1 MDSDSSPSSR
11 LWPIAAAALG
21 VGFLSL
27 MDAFM
32 KEAALATGTYTAT
45 MVRSLIGLAIIVPFW
60 LWRWSGWPSWPTM
73 KLHLE
78 RGLISAAMALSFFY
92 SITKLPLAEA
102 IAISFIAPLIALYL
116 ARILLGEVI
125 QPAAIFASLLGFAGT
140 IVIVSGKMGQGDFDE
155 DAMLGIGAVLFSA
168 MLYAYNF
175 IVIRKQSQA
184 AGPLEIATFHSGIGG
199 LIFLVAAPFFATPV
213 VSQAW
218 VPLAAAGLLTV
229 CGAMALA
236 WAYARA
242 EAQVLVPIEYSG
254 FLWASALGWLFFQEA
269 VTWPTLAGTG
279 LIVTGCLLATRKR
292 KRAQAK
298 PA

>member
-1 MDSDSSPSSR
+1 
-11 LWPIAAAALG
+11 
-21 VGFLSL
+21 
-27 MDAFM
+27 M
-32 KEAALATGTYTAT
+32 KEAALLTGTYTAT

-60 LWRWSGWPSWPTM
+60 LWRWTGWPSRNAM

-78 RGLISAAMALSFFY
+78 RGFISAFMALSFFY

-116 ARILLGEVI
+116 ARVLLGEVI
-125 QPAAIFASLLGFAGT
+125 RPAAIFASVLGFVGT
-140 IVIVSGKMGQGDFDE
+140 IVIVSGKMGQGDFDK
-155 DAMLGIGAVLFSA
+155 DAMLGVGAVLFSA

-199 LIFLVAAPFFATPV
+199 LIFLIAAPFFATPV
-213 VSQAW
+213 AEDAW
-218 VPLAAAGLLTV
+218 LPLAAAGLLTV
-229 CGAMALA
+229 GGALALA

-254 FLWASALGWLFFQEA
+254 FLWASALGWMFFHEA

-279 LIVTGCLLATRKR
+279 LIVTGCLLATRR
-292 KRAQAK
+292 GKRAKIA

>member
-1 MDSDSSPSSR
+1 MDSDSPSSR
-11 LWPIAAAALG
+11 LLPIAAAALG
-21 VGFLSL
+21 IVFLSS

-32 KEAALATGTYTAT
+32 KEAALLTGTYTAT
-45 MVRSLIGLAIIVPFW
+45 MARSLIGLAIIVPFW
-60 LWRWSGWPSWPTM
+60 LWRWQGWPSRAAM

-78 RGLISAAMALSFFY
+78 RGAISAIMALSFFY

-116 ARILLGEVI
+116 ARILLNEVI

-140 IVIVSGKMGQGDFDE
+140 VVIVSGKMGQGDFDR
-155 DAMLGIGAVLFSA
+155 DAMLGIGSVLFSA

-184 AGPLEIATFHSGIGG
+184 AGPLEIATFHSGVSG
-199 LIFLVAAPFFATPV
+199 LIFLVAAPFFATPLEQ
-213 VSQAW
+213 SAW
-218 VPLAAAGLLTV
+218 GPLIAAGFLTV

-254 FLWASALGWLFFQEA
+254 FLWASALGWLFFQET

-279 LIVTGCLLATRKR
+279 LIVAGCLLATRRGK
-292 KRAQAK
+292 AAK
-298 PA
+298 APA